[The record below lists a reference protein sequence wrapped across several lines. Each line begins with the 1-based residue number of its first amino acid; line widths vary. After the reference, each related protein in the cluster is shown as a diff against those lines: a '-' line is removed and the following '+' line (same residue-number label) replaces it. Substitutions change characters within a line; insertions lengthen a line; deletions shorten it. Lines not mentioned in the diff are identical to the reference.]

1 MKKVLTILICILF
14 IGLAG
19 VAVLTNHNNNS
30 SDNKTIDKADSSD
43 GSATAAT
50 KPEYYNADKIE
61 IIDDNTAIIPDG
73 NIKSMHQTIEYSN
86 LDDYEFTVDKVYYD
100 NNIRDIIKERT
111 INYES
116 NLSSLCSVKRKEP
129 YREYI
134 DENGNLDGENY
145 TFMYVEITIK
155 NIGDNRTRITPLS
168 YDVADIDGNKVSLK
182 SATETRAAFVA
193 ELDDKEYLDYM
204 LTIQMDKGESIK
216 YVMVYPI
223 ATSSIDSTVL
233 FRGTGNGKANFSNS
247 IYYIRLR
254 ED

>member
-1 MKKVLTILICILF
+1 
-14 IGLAG
+14 
-19 VAVLTNHNNNS
+19 
-30 SDNKTIDKADSSD
+30 
-43 GSATAAT
+43 
-50 KPEYYNADKIE
+50 
-61 IIDDNTAIIPDG
+61 
-73 NIKSMHQTIEYSN
+73 
-86 LDDYEFTVDKVYYD
+86 
-100 NNIRDIIKERT
+100 
-111 INYES
+111 
-116 NLSSLCSVKRKEP
+116 
-129 YREYI
+129 
-134 DENGNLDGENY
+134 
-145 TFMYVEITIK
+145 MYVEITIK

-247 IYYIRLR
+247 IDYIRLR

>member
-1 MKKVLTILICILF
+1 MKKVLTILLCILF

-19 VAVLTNHNNNS
+19 LAVITNYKNNS
-30 SDNKTIDKADSSD
+30 SDNKTINKADSSND
-43 GSATAAT
+43 SVT

-61 IIDDNTAIIPDG
+61 IIDDNTAIVPDS
-73 NIKSMHQTIEYSN
+73 NIKSMHQAIEYSH

-100 NNIRDIIKERT
+100 NNIRDVIKERT

-116 NLSSLCSVKRKEP
+116 RLSSLCSDKRKEP

-155 NIGDNRTRITPLS
+155 NIGDKRTRITPLS
-168 YDVADIDGNKVSLK
+168 YKAADIDGNKISLK
-182 SATETRAAFVA
+182 NETEMSAAFVA

-233 FRGTGNGKANFSNS
+233 FRGTGNGKVNFSNS
-247 IYYIRLR
+247 IDYIRLR